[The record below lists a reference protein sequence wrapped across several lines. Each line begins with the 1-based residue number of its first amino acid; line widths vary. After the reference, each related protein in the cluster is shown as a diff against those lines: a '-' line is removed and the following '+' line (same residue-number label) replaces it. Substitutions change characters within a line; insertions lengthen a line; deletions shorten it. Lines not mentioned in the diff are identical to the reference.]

1 MNLYNFFF
9 LKMSHRFIIEIPQD
23 QYSIINQ
30 IGSGTFSD
38 IFSATHIKTNT
49 NVALKISLKTN
60 SKEYD
65 KMLEEEVEINK
76 TLHHPFICKFFTEFE
91 TEHLS
96 VIVMELVDGVTALD
110 YVNQSHGLPIS
121 EVANFFTQLLIA
133 IEYLH
138 DEVHIAHRDLKL
150 ENIMI
155 DNSGHI
161 RLIDFGFSTNKS
173 VMSTICGSI
182 PYCAPE
188 VLSGQM
194 YTKESDI
201 WSMGVILYALYDG
214 NLPFFHQN
222 TNTLAA
228 LICNNDVKFKNG
240 FDELLKDL
248 LTKILTK
255 DPQQRIKIDDIKL
268 HPFLA
273 NERLLQIDYKQ
284 LFSPTYNQIHSSRTV
299 QNIKLTKPS
308 SIKLGSPDSNHT
320 TSQIKKSGFFRLQ
333 SSSIN
338 FPAQMQEIL
347 HEKITLKTDDIDQA
361 IENRKD
367 FAHNL
372 TKLIEYE
379 FLNNLQG
386 IPTANTMSCENLTL
400 TGSSFSFTSSQISL
414 QNTHLTLDHP
424 GTSDHLSDLNHSRHF
439 VLTNRFAGIKNHTA
453 GHSLDQAHE
462 KNHSRSASP
471 QNENLKNTRDL
482 DQLAA
487 VPRYKKTPSNE
498 HQIIHVQNLQHP
510 TGSQQP
516 NSTYQSHA
524 INSLGLQ
531 QQYLILKS
539 HRRHSTIRGL
549 SPQALI
555 ISPNVARS
563 RSNFSDELE

>member
-1 MNLYNFFF
+1 
-9 LKMSHRFIIEIPQD
+9 MSHRFIIEIPQD

-222 TNTLAA
+222 TNALAA

-284 LFSPTYNQIHSSRTV
+284 LFSPTYNQIHSSRTA

-308 SIKLGSPDSNHT
+308 SIKLGSPDSNYT

-487 VPRYKKTPSNE
+487 VPRHKKTLSNE

>member
-1 MNLYNFFF
+1 
-9 LKMSHRFIIEIPQD
+9 MSHRFIIEIPQD

-284 LFSPTYNQIHSSRTV
+284 LFSPTYNQIHSSRTA

-487 VPRYKKTPSNE
+487 VPRHKKTPSNE